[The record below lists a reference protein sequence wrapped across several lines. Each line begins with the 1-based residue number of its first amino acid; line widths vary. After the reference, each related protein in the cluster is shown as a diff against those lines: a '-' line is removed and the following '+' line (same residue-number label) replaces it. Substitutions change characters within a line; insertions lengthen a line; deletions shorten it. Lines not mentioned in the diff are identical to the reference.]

1 MRAILWVLVLQA
13 WLALVSAAVRAVV
26 FSLVVTVRRL
36 GSWLRRP
43 TGSPLRRRADRRAD
57 QTSTM
62 GEPRRQPRS
71 NHLYPTTGDLPT
83 RVLSGLEG

>member
-13 WLALVSAAVRAVV
+13 WLALVIAVV
-26 FSLVVTVRRL
+26 FALVFAVVVTVRRL

-43 TGSPLRRRADRRAD
+43 TGSPLRRRAD